1 MSTDELYGSAA
12 LIDLETRLIAKFSPP
27 LRPEEVQ
34 RCLIDAVASLA
45 TSRIQVYLPV
55 LIERA
60 ATDRLRLAVAH
71 DDGRVAT
78 GTSSSRFGTESSRG
92 DRGDSRTNGADEVAD
107 ELGSL
112 VEDRDDGLPGCRGWV
127 GNGGRLRPRH
137 RTPRRDA
144 LATQKGNGNGPE
156 R

>member
-1 MSTDELYGSAA
+1 VSTDELYGSAA
-12 LIDLETRLIAKFSPP
+12 LIDLEARLIAKFSPP

-34 RCLIDAVASLA
+34 RYLIDAVASLA

-71 DDGRVAT
+71 DDDRVAT
-78 GTSSSRFGTESSRG
+78 RRTGSSRLVTESSRG
-92 DRGDSRTNGADEVAD
+92 DRGDAGTSNGAGEAAD

-112 VEDRDDGLPGCRGWV
+112 AEDRDHGLPPQRGWV
-127 GNGGRLRPRH
+127 ADGGRLRPWH
-137 RTPRRDA
+137 RTPRRGA
-144 LATQKGNGNGPE
+144 VATQE